1 MQMCQIYKGHPT
13 TVITTKHVYQL
24 RDKQRGTLTMRR
36 TTREGR
42 GAGGRHMKT
51 CLAMLG
57 PWGMA
62 LMASHMCRE
71 M

>member
-1 MQMCQIYKGHPT
+1 MCQIYKGHPT

-42 GAGGRHMKT
+42 GGWGRHMKT